1 MKSSIFLIA
10 SFLFFSIIIPLQ
22 AREVKGD
29 VVRNDSVV
37 AAPKLCFL
45 QIIGSTSFTLPCNF
59 NLSVSCFYNT
69 KRKQGN
75 LTIYPMLS
83 VTPRIEKRLGKQWA
97 ISLGAEDILQRVS
110 RVQNSSNGYDVV
122 SHSKSHIAINLGVT
136 YKFNSGKRF
145 NTPKIE
151 KNADVSR
158 LATE

>member
-1 MKSSIFLIA
+1 MKSYKCTTY
-10 SFLFFSIIIPLQ
+10 
-22 AREVKGD
+22 E
-29 VVRNDSVV
+29 VVRCS
-37 AAPKLCFL
+37 PKTMLS
-45 QIIGSTSFTLPCNF
+45 QIIGSTSFILPYDF

-83 VTPRIEKRLGKQWA
+83 ITPGIEKLLGKQWA
-97 ISLGAEDILQRVS
+97 ISLGAENMLQRVS

-145 NTPKIE
+145 NSPKIE
-151 KNADVSR
+151 KNTDVSR